1 MCPCPVRVPPAGGL
15 AQAPLAAA
23 RGAGVLAHDRSCRRR
38 ARATAAPL
46 LAGRSCVWARSNPT
60 RALLPCN
67 PPSWRRVQPV
77 ERQQQ
82 MIRECF
88 TLISKRS
95 DRVCNFLE
103 DVGAWSKDTKLV
115 RCRARP
121 TFFAGDEFSRRAAC
135 PFARIL
141 FSACRV
147 LVTAFGRCSAACL
160 HDTSATECTDPFTN
174 TQVYR
179 VYATLYFIF
188 VVDGSES
195 ELGILDLVH
204 VFVESLDHVRLLT
217 CFASLYLSLPLSL
230 SPSISLS
237 LPLTRPFSLPSSR
250 PPALAGALALLSS
263 TAHARF
269 PMPQSPL
276 YSLLCSPTYY
286 CIIT

>member
-1 MCPCPVRVPPAGGL
+1 ML
-15 AQAPLAAA
+15 APGPRIPNWYAAA
-23 RGAGVLAHDRSCRRR
+23 RGLLSSQAMNSAAGQH
-38 ARATAAPL
+38 
-46 LAGRSCVWARSNPT
+46 
-60 RALLPCN
+60 ALL
-67 PPSWRRVQPV
+67 
-77 ERQQQ
+77 
-82 MIRECF
+82 
-88 TLISKRS
+88 L
-95 DRVCNFLE
+95 
-103 DVGAWSKDTKLV
+103 
-115 RCRARP
+115 
-121 TFFAGDEFSRRAAC
+121 
-135 PFARIL
+135 L

-217 CFASLYLSLPLSL
+217 CFPSLYLSLPLSL